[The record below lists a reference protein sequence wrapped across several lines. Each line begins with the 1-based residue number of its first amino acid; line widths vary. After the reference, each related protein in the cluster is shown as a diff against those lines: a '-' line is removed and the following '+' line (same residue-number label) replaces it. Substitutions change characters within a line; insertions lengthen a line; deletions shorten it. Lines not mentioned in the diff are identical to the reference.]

1 MYLSEGGTMPD
12 DSLRSLVAR
21 LRSELAKAHGLDADI
36 REGLHSLAHE
46 VEAMLQSPPTGPRVV
61 PPRLSDRLADRVR
74 ELEASHP
81 KLAGTVGNI
90 VETLA
95 FYNL

>member
-1 MYLSEGGTMPD
+1 MSDE
-12 DSLRSLVAR
+12 SLKSLVAR
-21 LRSELAKAHGLDADI
+21 LRSELSTAHGLDSET

-46 VEAMLQSPPTGPRVV
+46 VEAMLQTAPTGSRVV
-61 PPRLSDRLADRVR
+61 APRLSDRLADRIT

-81 KLAGTVGNI
+81 KLAGTIGNI